1 MRKTHSLVNNSK
13 SHQCGRPHHA
23 CACVRRRKQAARR
36 AACFL
41 ALPWCRVS
49 NEIQSRPDSVPIRAK
64 KKRRVWK
71 CCCRTSS
78 RVPAHP
84 RKPSRAPQSPTNR
97 SSSGGGGGS
106 QASGSGSE
114 QAWRLGNWKRR
125 KSGDGRAQMGLRQ
138 ALALCRIGLKVHHDG
153 CLR

>member
-64 KKRRVWK
+64 KKK
-71 CCCRTSS
+71 KEAGLEMLLQDEFSGSCSSPQTQSRTSKPDEPQQQRRRWRQPS
-78 RVPAHP
+78 VRFGFRAGLEVGELEETQIWRWPSANGASPSTGAMPHRV
-84 RKPSRAPQSPTNR
+84 KSPS
-97 SSSGGGGGS
+97 
-106 QASGSGSE
+106 
-114 QAWRLGNWKRR
+114 
-125 KSGDGRAQMGLRQ
+125 
-138 ALALCRIGLKVHHDG
+138 
-153 CLR
+153 